1 MEKYSTTVFSV
12 DMLGEACTSL
22 EQYDEDMGE
31 DHMLVIEPPSLD
43 RRIISQYS
51 FFSVVPSDMKDI
63 VTFLN
68 VNTQKTSRYVIA
80 KELRWQIRDFLDHQ
94 NITER
99 MVYPGLDGLSQWL
112 GRHYFV
118 RN

>member
-1 MEKYSTTVFSV
+1 MERYGTTGFCV
-12 DMLGEACTSL
+12 DMLKEACESL
-22 EQYDEDMGE
+22 DQYDEDMKNE
-31 DHMLVIEPPSLD
+31 CMLVIEPPSLD

-51 FFSVVPSDMKDI
+51 FFTIVPQEMHDI
-63 VTFLN
+63 IAFLDE
-68 VNTQKTSRYVIA
+68 KTDETVRFVIA

-99 MVYPGLDGLSQWL
+99 MVYPGLDGLSRWL

-118 RN
+118 R